1 MLVITPLT
9 PSKHHMPAED
19 VRRAVTIAKDAGM
32 LVFCDDA
39 HMMSRCDFYDEPA
52 TFALGDI
59 DVAVW
64 SIDKHVPGPRGAA
77 IVAHRD
83 LMEAI
88 QAKAF
93 QFGLEAQSGHYVAML
108 RGIEALD
115 TGPIEDAGQLAREA
129 FRRFQNRYGDRVYQA
144 GPGVAFSAEDF
155 AHIVQERADGGE
167 TFLVPGEVSIA
178 GCFVLMRDYGVV
190 TIPIT
195 GYPGAAPTFRLMM
208 HPDGA
213 RFGLDRLEEALEATI
228 DATAGLLH
236 EPEDVRRLLLGE
248 D

>member
-9 PSKHHMPAED
+9 PSKHHIPADD
-19 VRRAVTIAKDAGM
+19 VRRAVTMAKDIGA
-32 LVFCDDA
+32 LVLSDDA
-39 HMMSRCDFYDEPA
+39 HMISRCVFYDEPP
-52 TFALGDI
+52 TFAFGDI

-77 IVAHRD
+77 IVANRD
-83 LMEAI
+83 LTEAI

-93 QFGLEAQSGHYVAML
+93 QFGLEAQTGHYVAML
-108 RGIEALD
+108 RGMEALD
-115 TGPIEDAGQLAREA
+115 TAPIKEASQVAREA
-129 FRRFQNRYGDRVYQA
+129 FRRFQARYGDRVYQA

-155 AHIVQERADGGE
+155 ADIVQQRANGGE
-167 TFLVPGEVSIA
+167 TLLVPGEISVA
-178 GCFVLMRDYGVV
+178 GCFLLMRDYGVV

-228 DATAGLLH
+228 EATAGLLH
-236 EPEDVRRLLLGE
+236 EPDEVKRLLLG
-248 D
+248 DG